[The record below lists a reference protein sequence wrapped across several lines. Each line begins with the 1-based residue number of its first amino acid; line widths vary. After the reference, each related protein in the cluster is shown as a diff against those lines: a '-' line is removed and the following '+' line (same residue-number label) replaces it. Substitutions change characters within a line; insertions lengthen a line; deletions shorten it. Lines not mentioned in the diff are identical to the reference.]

1 MEFKTKDMAE
11 LSGYQRD
18 MELVRG
24 IGQLVNKAKE
34 NTKAYVRS
42 EEEEK
47 KEKAKAAAPEEVE
60 RRKKK
65 RAELVDFRNDRM
77 KLAKAL
83 SYPDEEDRDIR
94 ASLHQNTTKVV
105 LFI

>member
-1 MEFKTKDMAE
+1 
-11 LSGYQRD
+11 

-24 IGQLVNKAKE
+24 IEQLVNKAKE

-65 RAELVDFRNDRM
+65 RAM
-77 KLAKAL
+77 GGK
-83 SYPDEEDRDIR
+83 P
-94 ASLHQNTTKVV
+94 
-105 LFI
+105 